1 MNILTKYTTCIN
13 SPDFF
18 FFKQGFL
25 SLIHR
30 SKTKLLKKTESEI
43 LSSKSIFQN
52 LESISFY
59 SAR

>member
-1 MNILTKYTTCIN
+1 MNILTKYTTYNN

-18 FFKQGFL
+18 LQGSL
-25 SLIHR
+25 SLIHS

-43 LSSKSIFQN
+43 HSRKSIFQN